1 MDMEQD
7 SLADRHPLIAATV
20 TSLLVAAVRFS
31 HVDLHWS
38 LETARAALLIVLPL
52 GLVLG
57 ALHRGKSMPPEAAR
71 EAVRGALTSGLM
83 VALTVGMLR

>member
-1 MDMEQD
+1 MEQT
-7 SLADRHPLIAATV
+7 SLTDRHPLLAATV
-20 TSLLVAAVRFS
+20 NSLLVAAFWFS
-31 HVDLHWS
+31 RADPHWW
-38 LETARAALLIVLPL
+38 LQTARAAILIVLPI

-83 VALTVGMLR
+83 VALTVAMLR